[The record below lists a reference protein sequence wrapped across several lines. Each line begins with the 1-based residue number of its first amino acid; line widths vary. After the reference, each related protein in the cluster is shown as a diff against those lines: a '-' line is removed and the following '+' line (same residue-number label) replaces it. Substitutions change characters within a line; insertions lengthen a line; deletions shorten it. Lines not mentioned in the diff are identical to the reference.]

1 MQIVV
6 HDPIID
12 RKERQITSATSPPT
26 TVDSTTTVKS
36 TTIEK
41 PPTTAKPTTTSTT
54 PKFIGGHSYHSFNIT
69 CKNIPKE
76 GVKKT
81 VVHVFQGKYVPNIFI
96 LKLIIIF

>member
-12 RKERQITSATSPPT
+12 RIKRQTNSTTS
-26 TVDSTTTVKS
+26 STTTVKS
-36 TTIEK
+36 TTTTEK
-41 PPTTAKPTTTSTT
+41 PTTAKPTTTATT

-76 GVKKT
+76 GVNET
-81 VVHVFQGKYVPNIFI
+81 VVHVFQGKYVSNIFI